1 MPKPY
6 PAAAEPTIDQEAALI
21 EAKAAAQ
28 AEADRLAAAAVA
40 QEESERLAALAD
52 AQAAKAAPKRR
63 VRKERP
69 PQSIPF
75 FVAEDSEENGALLWV
90 AVRAGPTF
98 LLVGDAT
105 GSHPEFAPIATT
117 ANDWELRSGQLVF
130 TGNAV
135 LFGQGLA
142 AARALRAGRAAAR
155 QAGGAGD
162 VRRAWQRRAARG
174 RNARVWAGIA
184 DFRVRRGRG
193 PCPGQM
199 RS

>member
-135 LFGQGLA
+135 LFGQGLGGQQLPLE
-142 AARALRAGRAAAR
+142 RFALAEPQRGKLEVLATC
-155 QAGGAGD
+155 D
-162 VRRAWQRRAARG
+162 VHG
-174 RNARVWAGIA
+174 NAVLREGETLE
-184 DFRVRRGRG
+184 FG
-193 PCPGQM
+193 PG
-199 RS
+199 SLIFG